1 MNNFLVKQYV
11 IREWRTENAN
21 LTGTA
26 GKAILVSVS
35 LGRKLLN
42 VVMVTY
48 LPTLLMNIINQAT
61 NFITVENK
69 VIHVTFPRPHC
80 CSSLRSCSR

>member
-1 MNNFLVKQYV
+1 MNHSLVKQYV
-11 IREWRTENAN
+11 IREWWAENAN
-21 LTGTA
+21 LTGTG
-26 GKAILVSVS
+26 GKAIRVSVS

-61 NFITVENK
+61 NYISDEDKF
-69 VIHVTFPRPHC
+69 
-80 CSSLRSCSR
+80 SLIYTINM

>member
-11 IREWRTENAN
+11 IREWWTENAN

-26 GKAILVSVS
+26 GKAIRVSVS
-35 LGRKLLN
+35 LGRKLVN
-42 VVMVTY
+42 VVMVTF

-61 NFITVENK
+61 NYISDEDKF
-69 VIHVTFPRPHC
+69 
-80 CSSLRSCSR
+80 SLIYTINM